1 MRQLHSG
8 EKLSRVVEQIKQS
21 KEQVTPEKL
30 KDRWNKRISTSPLMS
45 DKLFTPEENFDI
57 DDFILKEVPLKT
69 EKEH

>member
-1 MRQLHSG
+1 
-8 EKLSRVVEQIKQS
+8 
-21 KEQVTPEKL
+21 
-30 KDRWNKRISTSPLMS
+30 MS